1 MRGAQSLMVSDP
13 TTLGKTGP
21 IGIFYNY
28 VLIVIFFSIGGPFFF
43 IEGIGKSFVLIP
55 VDKFFNPNFFRIQMP
70 LWQLLIGI
78 FNYTLAMAIQLAAPA
93 IIGVLMAEMFLG
105 IANRLAPQVQIVF
118 LGVSL
123 KSWVGLAL
131 LTAAWYFI
139 MQQLSKEAITWLN
152 IVEKTIQQSAKF

>member
-1 MRGAQSLMVSDP
+1 
-13 TTLGKTGP
+13 
-21 IGIFYNY
+21 
-28 VLIVIFFSIGGPFFF
+28 
-43 IEGIGKSFVLIP
+43 
-55 VDKFFNPNFFRIQMP
+55 MP